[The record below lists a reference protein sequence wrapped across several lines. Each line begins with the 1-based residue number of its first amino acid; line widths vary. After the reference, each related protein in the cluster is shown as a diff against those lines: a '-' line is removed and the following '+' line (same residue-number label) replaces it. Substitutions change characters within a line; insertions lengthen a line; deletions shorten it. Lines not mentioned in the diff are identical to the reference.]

1 MHVPLP
7 HKLRGSG
14 FQRARHAR
22 VAPLGLVNT
31 AAFVQK
37 TGMERGSNSTALR
50 ARAGRYAGGL
60 AGQLLALTVAFVVIA
75 DFILVGPSLG
85 DYHDNWLRSRV
96 DAAQVAALAREA
108 APTGALTEQLE
119 QELLL
124 NAGVRLVALQRDD
137 ERVLTLQSNM
147 PADAEVRTVDLR
159 EGRGG
164 SVFDALSAMSA
175 PEGRLVR
182 VLAAPRYD
190 SGRAIEVV
198 IAEKGLKRDLARHA
212 RRLVGNTLLVSL
224 IVGGVLYAALLML
237 VVRRIVRL
245 SSAIEAFGKRPN
257 DPAIRIPP
265 SGGIDE
271 ISRAEVALA
280 GMEQEVRAA
289 LRQKDR
295 LAALGSAV
303 AKLAHDLRN
312 SLATAQLVTERMAG
326 SDDPQVRQ
334 SAPRLERAIARAAA
348 LAEATLRYGKADEP
362 PAQRRAVHVRAIV
375 EEAAEDAL
383 APHGAVVWS
392 NTIPTETSA
401 MADPEQLHRI
411 FANLIRNAAQ
421 ALAGRADGKV
431 EAHARLVDRRIEIE
445 ITDNGPGLPD
455 DVRERLFEPFS
466 SSQRDGGVG
475 LGLAI
480 AQELAHGMG
489 GDVSLCDHGPGACF
503 RVSLPAA

>member
-1 MHVPLP
+1 
-7 HKLRGSG
+7 
-14 FQRARHAR
+14 
-22 VAPLGLVNT
+22 VNT
-31 AAFVQK
+31 IAIVQNPP
-37 TGMERGSNSTALR
+37 MERGSSHTLLR
-50 ARAGRYAGGL
+50 IRAGRYAGGL

-85 DYHDNWLRSRV
+85 DFHDNWLRSRV

-137 ERVLTLQSNM
+137 ERVLTLQSDI
-147 PADAEVRTVDLR
+147 PADVEIRTVDLR
-159 EGRGG
+159 EDRGG
-164 SVFDALSAMSA
+164 SVFDAMSALFA

-182 VLAAPRYD
+182 VLAAPRYE
-190 SGRAIEVV
+190 SGRFIEVV
-198 IAEKGLKRDLARHA
+198 IGEKGLKRDLARHA
-212 RRLVGNTLLVSL
+212 QRLVGNTLLVSL
-224 IVGGVLYAALLML
+224 IVGAVLYAALLML

-271 ISRAEVALA
+271 ISRAEAALA

-312 SLATAQLVTERMAG
+312 SLATAQLVTERLAG

-362 PAQRRAVHVRAIV
+362 PAQRRAVLMRDVV

-383 APHGAVVWS
+383 AQHGAVTWT
-392 NTIPTETSA
+392 NEIDAGASA

-421 ALAGRADGKV
+421 ALTGRTDGMV
-431 EAHARLVDRRIEIE
+431 VARARLVERRIEIE
-445 ITDNGPGLPD
+445 ITDNGPGLSD
-455 DVRERLFEPFS
+455 GVRERLFEPFS

-489 GDVSLCDHGPGACF
+489 GDVSLCDHEIGACF

>member
-1 MHVPLP
+1 
-7 HKLRGSG
+7 
-14 FQRARHAR
+14 
-22 VAPLGLVNT
+22 
-31 AAFVQK
+31 
-37 TGMERGSNSTALR
+37 
-50 ARAGRYAGGL
+50 
-60 AGQLLALTVAFVVIA
+60 LLALTIAFVVVV
-75 DFILVGPSLG
+75 DVILVGPALG

-124 NAGVRLVALQRDD
+124 NAGVRIVALQRDD
-137 ERVLTLQSNM
+137 ERVLSLQSEV
-147 PADAEVRTVDLR
+147 PADVDVRTVDLR
-159 EGRGG
+159 EGRTG
-164 SVFDALSAMSA
+164 SPLDAMSA
-175 PEGRLVR
+175 LFSKEGRLVR
-182 VLAAPRYD
+182 VLAAPRYE
-190 SGRAIEVV
+190 SGRFIEVV
-198 IAEKGLKRDLARHA
+198 INERGLKRDLGRHA
-212 RRLVGNTLLVSL
+212 RRLLGNTILASL
-224 IVGGVLYAALLML
+224 AVGAALYAALLFL

-257 DPAIRIPP
+257 DPSIRIPP
-265 SGGIDE
+265 SIGVDE

-303 AKLAHDLRN
+303 AKLSHDLRN
-312 SLATAQLVTERMAG
+312 SLATAQIVTERLAG

-362 PAQRRAVHVRAIV
+362 PAQRRAVLVRDVV

-383 APHGAVVWS
+383 AQHGGVKWV
-392 NTIPTETSA
+392 NDIPTAAAA

-421 ALAGRADGKV
+421 ALVGRQDGIV
-431 EAHARLVDRRIEIE
+431 TACALVVDRRIEIE
-445 ITDNGPGLPD
+445 IVDNGPGVSAH
-455 DVRERLFEPFS
+455 VRQRLFEPFAV
-466 SSQRDGGVG
+466 SQREGGFG

-489 GDVSLCDHGPGACF
+489 GDVSLCKRGAGACF
-503 RVSLPAA
+503 RVSLPTA